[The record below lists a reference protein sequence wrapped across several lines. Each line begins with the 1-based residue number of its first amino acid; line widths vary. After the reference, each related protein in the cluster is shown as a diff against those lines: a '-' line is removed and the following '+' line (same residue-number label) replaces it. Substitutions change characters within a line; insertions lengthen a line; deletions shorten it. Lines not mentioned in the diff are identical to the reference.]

1 MFLIMMAQSWKVYD
15 TNYELEDN
23 TSIVIG
29 LNLELNYY
37 LNQNL
42 GLEIGFGY
50 EKINQPNFFYCP
62 VYFNLI
68 EVLKETKDAFMQR

>member
-1 MFLIMMAQSWKVYD
+1 MAQSWKVYD